1 VLPTSEIVALLYFT
15 TVATSPHDG
24 FPVDL
29 GSVATMNTV
38 IASGVLVHN
47 CTTPHDCFRVVVLHN
62 CPTPHDGFPVDLG
75 SAATM
80 INVIAGGVLFHN
92 GTTPHDCF
100 CVDPNMSANTEMT
113 SVTTGVECNSELR
126 LV

>member
-1 VLPTSEIVALLYFT
+1 MIVSALSFFT
-15 TVATSPHDG
+15 TG
-24 FPVDL
+24 
-29 GSVATMNTV
+29 
-38 IASGVLVHN
+38 
-47 CTTPHDCFRVVVLHN
+47 

>member
-1 VLPTSEIVALLYFT
+1 MIVSALSFFT
-15 TVATSPHDG
+15 TG
-24 FPVDL
+24 
-29 GSVATMNTV
+29 
-38 IASGVLVHN
+38 
-47 CTTPHDCFRVVVLHN
+47 

-100 CVDPNMSANTEMT
+100 CVDPNMSANTVMT
-113 SVTTGVECNSELR
+113 SVTTGVECNSELC